1 MELGRLRAC
10 FPKLTLIGNISS
22 HTVHVGSRKEVIDE
36 TLSCLEEAR
45 RSHGIIV
52 GMSNY
57 VVLGTPMPNVHAVLE
72 TIHRY
77 R

>member
-1 MELGRLRAC
+1 
-10 FPKLTLIGNISS
+10 
-22 HTVHVGSRKEVIDE
+22 VIDE

-52 GMSNY
+52 GVSNY
-57 VVLGTPMPNVHAVLE
+57 FVLGTPMPNVHAVLD